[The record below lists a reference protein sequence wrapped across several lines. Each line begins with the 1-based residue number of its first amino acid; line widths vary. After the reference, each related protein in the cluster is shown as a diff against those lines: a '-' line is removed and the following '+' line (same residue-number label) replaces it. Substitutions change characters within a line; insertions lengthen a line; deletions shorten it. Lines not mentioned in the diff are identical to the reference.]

1 MLAEAE
7 VKVMYDK
14 ALQRAVDYSLSANDD
29 KHINELYQLHVY
41 HAVALGRVLEID
53 SKETMQTLKDLITM
67 RYTK

>member
-1 MLAEAE
+1 MLAEVE

-29 KHINELYQLHVY
+29 KNINELYQLHVY

>member
-1 MLAEAE
+1 MLAEVE

>member
-1 MLAEAE
+1 MLAEVE

-67 RYTK
+67 RYAK